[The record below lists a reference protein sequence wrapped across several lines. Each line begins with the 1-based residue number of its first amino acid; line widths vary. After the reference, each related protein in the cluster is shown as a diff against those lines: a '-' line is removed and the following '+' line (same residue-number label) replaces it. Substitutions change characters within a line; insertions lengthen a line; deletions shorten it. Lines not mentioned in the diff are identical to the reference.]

1 MKFQLKRRLF
11 QLGLA
16 SVALAT
22 AFPSMAQQKE
32 VEVALIA
39 PMTGPWGAFRR
50 PDVQGRQ
57 DGGGGHQRR
66 RRY

>member
-22 AFPSMAQQKE
+22 AFPKY
-32 VEVALIA
+32 
-39 PMTGPWGAFRR
+39 GAAERSR
-50 PDVQGRQ
+50 SCADRTNDGTLGGVQAT
-57 DGGGGHQRR
+57 
-66 RRY
+66 